1 MVRATG
7 AKNAR
12 HYLAATPK
20 IQAYRDRWVELAPFR
35 DGPVNPQRFEV
46 NDPAEMTK
54 QIKVKATDLGA
65 DMVGVCRLQPHMI
78 DLGAG
83 RAARVCDAIPIRA
96 CATNTAICAS
106 MCART
111 NVKSHPG
118 TYKAFMKE
126 RKQVG
131 YKTPK
136 SW

>member
-1 MVRATG
+1 
-7 AKNAR
+7 
-12 HYLAATPK
+12 LAATPK

-54 QIKVKATDLGA
+54 QIKFKATDLGA

-78 DLGAG
+78 DLGADVPHEFVMLSLF
-83 RAARVCDAIPIRA
+83 APARRILSSVRRCVPVQREISSGDVQ
-96 CATNTAICAS
+96 S
-106 MCART
+106 
-111 NVKSHPG
+111 VHEG
-118 TYKAFMKE
+118 TQ
-126 RKQVG
+126 QVG